1 MMMTPLDPEMRADL
15 AVAQVLGAHHTIMNR
30 HERGLLKATDSEALH
45 DFRVAIR
52 TSRSILNQTRGVFPE
67 RAYQRF
73 RSVLA
78 WLAGCTGEAR
88 DLDVFLEK
96 MPEFRHMIPAA
107 LHEGLAPLEA
117 VLHEAQKIEQER
129 LARTCAAQ
137 RYVGFKRAYG
147 AFLDERA
154 THACRTPRGNE
165 PIVALASRVIRKRY
179 RKALAGGR
187 HAGEGAT
194 GATLHELRKSGKKL
208 RYLIESFR
216 ELYPDEEVHD
226 VLKLLKGLQD
236 VLGRLVDLNVQRRL
250 LREWLPRTDTARG
263 LPSAALMATQALDV
277 LLLQDELK
285 TRESFTER
293 FASFANRETRERFE
307 RLFGKG

>member
-1 MMMTPLDPEMRADL
+1 MRADL
-15 AVAQVLGAHHTIMNR
+15 AVAQVLGAHCTIMNR
-30 HERGLLKATDSEALH
+30 HERRLLDGADSEALH

-67 RAYQRF
+67 RPYQRF

-78 WLAGCTGEAR
+78 WLAGCTGALR
-88 DLDVFLEK
+88 DLDVFLDK
-96 MPEFRHMIPAA
+96 LPEFRRRIPAVLA
-107 LHEGLAPLEA
+107 RGLAPLKA

-129 LARTCAAQ
+129 LARTCAAR
-137 RYVGFKRAYG
+137 RYAGFKRAYG

-154 THACRTPRGNE
+154 AHACRTPRGNE
-165 PIVALASRVIRKRY
+165 PIVAFASRVIRKRY

-216 ELYPDEEVHD
+216 ELYSDGEDVRA
-226 VLKLLKGLQD
+226 VLKQLKELQD
-236 VLGRLVDLNVQRRL
+236 VLGRLVDSNVQRRL
-250 LREWLPRTDTARG
+250 LREWLPRAEAARG
-263 LPSAALMATQALDV
+263 LPPAALMAAQALDV
-277 LLLQDELK
+277 QLLQDELK
-285 TRESFTER
+285 TRGSFTER
-293 FASFANRETRERFE
+293 FASFASRETRERFE
-307 RLFGKG
+307 RLFGEG

>member
-1 MMMTPLDPEMRADL
+1 MMAPLEPQMRADL
-15 AVAQVLGAHHTIMNR
+15 AVAQVLGAHYTIMNR
-30 HERGLLKATDSEALH
+30 HERGLLEGADSEALH

-52 TSRSILNQTRGVFPE
+52 TSRSILNPTRGVFPD
-67 RAYQRF
+67 RPYQRF

-78 WLAGCTGEAR
+78 WLAGCTGAAR

-96 MPEFRHMIPAA
+96 MPVFHHMIPAA
-107 LHEGLAPLEA
+107 LNEGLAPLED

-129 LARTCAAQ
+129 LARTCAAR

-147 AFLDERA
+147 AFLGERA
-154 THACRTPRGNE
+154 AHVCRTPRGNE
-165 PIVALASRVIRKRY
+165 PIVGLASRVIRKRY

-216 ELYPDEEVHD
+216 ELYPDEEVRD
-226 VLKLLKGLQD
+226 VLKLLKELQD

-250 LREWLPRTDTARG
+250 LREWLPRADTARG
-263 LPSAALMATQALDV
+263 LPPAALMAAQALDV
-277 LLLQDELK
+277 LLLQDEL
-285 TRESFTER
+285 RIRGSFTER
-293 FASFANRETRERFE
+293 VASFASRETRERFE
-307 RLFGKG
+307 RLFGGG

>member
-1 MMMTPLDPEMRADL
+1 MLAPLDPQMRADL
-15 AVAQVLGAHHTIMNR
+15 AVAQVLGAHCTIMNR
-30 HERGLLKATDSEALH
+30 HERGLLEGADSEALH

-67 RAYQRF
+67 RPYQRF

-78 WLAGCTGEAR
+78 WLAGCTGAAR
-88 DLDVFLEK
+88 DLDVFLDK
-96 MPEFRHMIPAA
+96 LPEYRRRIPGILAR
-107 LHEGLAPLEA
+107 GLAPLKA

-129 LARTCAAQ
+129 LARTCAAR

-147 AFLDERA
+147 AFLDDRA
-154 THACRTPRGNE
+154 AHACRTPRGNE
-165 PIVALASRVIRKRY
+165 PIVALATRVIRKGY
-179 RKALAGGR
+179 RKALDGGR

-216 ELYPDEEVHD
+216 ELYPDEEVRD
-226 VLKLLKGLQD
+226 MLKLLKELQD

-250 LREWLPRTDTARG
+250 LREWLPRAEAARG
-263 LPSAALMATQALDV
+263 LPPAALMAAQTLDV

-285 TRESFTER
+285 ARGSFTEHV
-293 FASFANRETRERFE
+293 ASFASRETRERFE
-307 RLFGKG
+307 RLFGEG

>member
-1 MMMTPLDPEMRADL
+1 MMAPLDPQMRADL
-15 AVAQVLGAHHTIMNR
+15 AVAQVLGAHHTIMKR
-30 HERGLLKATDSEALH
+30 HERGLLEGADSEALH

-52 TSRSILNQTRGVFPE
+52 TSRSVLNQTRGVFPE
-67 RAYQRF
+67 RPYQRF

-78 WLAGCTGEAR
+78 WLAGCTGAAR

-96 MPEFRHMIPAA
+96 MPVFRHMIPAA
-107 LHEGLAPLEA
+107 LNEGLAPLEA
-117 VLHEAQKIEQER
+117 VLHEAQRIEQER
-129 LARTCAAQ
+129 LARTCAAR

-154 THACRTPRGNE
+154 AYACRTPRGNE

-179 RKALAGGR
+179 RKALARGR
-187 HAGEGAT
+187 HAGEGAAS
-194 GATLHELRKSGKKL
+194 ATLHELRKSGKKL

-216 ELYPDEEVHD
+216 ELYPDEEVRD
-226 VLKLLKGLQD
+226 ALKLLKELQD

-250 LREWLPRTDTARG
+250 LREWLPRAETARG
-263 LPSAALMATQALDV
+263 LPPAALMAAQTLDV

-285 TRESFTER
+285 TRGSFTEHV
-293 FASFANRETRERFE
+293 ASFASRETRERFE
-307 RLFGKG
+307 RLFGGG

>member
-1 MMMTPLDPEMRADL
+1 MMAPLEPQMRADL
-15 AVAQVLGAHHTIMNR
+15 AVAQVLGAHYTIMNR
-30 HERGLLKATDSEALH
+30 HERGLLKGAGPEALH

-52 TSRSILNQTRGVFPE
+52 TSRSILSQTRGVFPE
-67 RAYQRF
+67 RPYQRF
-73 RSVLA
+73 RGVLA
-78 WLAGCTGEAR
+78 WLAGCTGAAR

-96 MPEFRHMIPAA
+96 MPAFKHMIPAA
-107 LHEGLAPLEA
+107 LNEGLAPLET

-129 LARTCAAQ
+129 LARTCAAR

-147 AFLDERA
+147 TFLGEREV
-154 THACRTPRGNE
+154 HRCRTPRGNE
-165 PIVALASRVIRKRY
+165 PIVALASRAIRKRY

-216 ELYPDEEVHD
+216 DLYPDEEVRD
-226 VLKLLKGLQD
+226 VLKLLKELQD

-250 LREWLPRTDTARG
+250 LREWLPRTEAARG
-263 LPSAALMATQALDV
+263 LPPTALMAAQALDV

-285 TRESFTER
+285 TRGSFTER
-293 FASFANRETRERFE
+293 FASFASRETGEGFE
-307 RLFGKG
+307 RLFGEG

>member
-1 MMMTPLDPEMRADL
+1 MMTPLDPQMRADL
-15 AVAQVLGAHHTIMNR
+15 AVARVLGAHHTIMNR
-30 HERGLLKATDSEALH
+30 HERGLLKGTDSEALH

-78 WLAGCTGEAR
+78 WLAGRTGEAR

-107 LHEGLAPLEA
+107 LNQGLAPLEA
-117 VLHEAQKIEQER
+117 VLHEAQKIEQKR
-129 LARTCAAQ
+129 LAKTCAAR

-154 THACRTPRGNE
+154 AHACRTPRGNE

-187 HAGEGAT
+187 HAGEGAP

-216 ELYPDEEVHD
+216 EIYPDEEVHD

-263 LPSAALMATQALDV
+263 LPPAALMAAQALDV

-293 FASFANRETRERFE
+293 FARFTSRETRERFE
-307 RLFGKG
+307 RLFGDG

>member
-1 MMMTPLDPEMRADL
+1 MMAPLEPQMRADL
-15 AVAQVLGAHHTIMNR
+15 AVAQVLGAHYTIMNR
-30 HERGLLKATDSEALH
+30 HERGLLEGADSEALH

-67 RAYQRF
+67 RPYQRF

-78 WLAGCTGEAR
+78 WLAGCTGAAR

-96 MPEFRHMIPAA
+96 MPVFHHMIPAA
-107 LHEGLAPLEA
+107 LNEGLAPLED

-129 LARTCAAQ
+129 LARTCAAR

-147 AFLDERA
+147 AFLGERA
-154 THACRTPRGNE
+154 AHACRTPRGNE
-165 PIVALASRVIRKRY
+165 PIVGLASRVIRKRY
-179 RKALAGGR
+179 RKVLAGGR

-208 RYLIESFR
+208 RYLMESFR
-216 ELYPDEEVHD
+216 ELYPDEEVRD
-226 VLKLLKGLQD
+226 VLKLLKELQD

-250 LREWLPRTDTARG
+250 LREWLPRADTARG
-263 LPSAALMATQALDV
+263 LPPAALMAAQALDV
-277 LLLQDELK
+277 LLLQDEL
-285 TRESFTER
+285 RIRGSFTER
-293 FASFANRETRERFE
+293 VASFASRETRERFE
-307 RLFGKG
+307 RLFGGG